1 MLESIETTT
10 KMAAELE
17 DGKQKTKSKVLTWR
31 KHSLNRLSKAKKGL
45 LFSEKNNKIFFKDY
59 FYDGKAF
66 PDAVFKFGLTVPWV
80 KITLLMASTSPAYLN
95 SFV

>member
-31 KHSLNRLSKAKKGL
+31 KHSLNRLSKAKKEL
-45 LFSEKNNKIFFKDY
+45 LFSEKNNKIFLRIIFMM
-59 FYDGKAF
+59 
-66 PDAVFKFGLTVPWV
+66 V
-80 KITLLMASTSPAYLN
+80 KPSLMQFSSL
-95 SFV
+95 V